1 MDGMELNKAVA
12 AVLIAGI
19 AFFVTGTIGTIL
31 VREHRLEH
39 AVLNIQVADAS
50 HGKEAAKPAELA
62 PIAPLLAKADPAA
75 GEATAKKLCSQ
86 CHTFTEGG
94 KNGVGPNLYGVINE
108 GHGQGANG
116 YSFSTAL
123 KSIPGNW
130 TYDDLNKWL
139 SKPSAFAPGTRMAFA
154 GIKDDQSRAD
164 VIAYLRSLSKSPPP
178 LPTP

>member
-1 MDGMELNKAVA
+1 M
-12 AVLIAGI
+12 
-19 AFFVTGTIGTIL
+19 
-31 VREHRLEH
+31 
-39 AVLNIQVADAS
+39 
-50 HGKEAAKPAELA
+50 
-62 PIAPLLAKADPAA
+62 
-75 GEATAKKLCSQ
+75 
-86 CHTFTEGG
+86 
-94 KNGVGPNLYGVINE
+94 INE

-164 VIAYLRSLSKSPPP
+164 VIAFLRSLSKSPPP
-178 LPTP
+178 LPAP